1 MTENL
6 KNIVNVDIIPDKI
19 ISTNSSNFNIIKK
32 ITPYL
37 FNIKTIICIVI
48 IGIVLFFKNKYKN
61 VTNIIK
67 KSEDSDL
74 YDYIIMDK
82 NNKVWKVSKDFFN
95 KLSNQDNYKLV
106 PPVLLNNINNNI
118 DDTIYNMNNMN
129 TIKNMKSMNNM
140 NIIKKNKKNKKNSN
154 YENYENVE
162 NLDENTSDI
171 ISDNIAIND

>member
-95 KLSNQDNYKLV
+95 KLNNVNNYKTV
-106 PPVLLNNINNNI
+106 PSLLLNNINNI
-118 DDTIYNMNNMN
+118 DDMPHIN
-129 TIKNMKSMNNM
+129 
-140 NIIKKNKKNKKNSN
+140 NKKNKKIKRINP
-154 YENYENVE
+154 YEIDNEIRNNNNDNDDENHDSHR
-162 NLDENTSDI
+162 DENTSDI
-171 ISDNIAIND
+171 ISDNIANN